1 MAYASLDELKTRM
14 GVDLS
19 DTSLDDEMADA
30 LDAASEEI
38 DDHCGRTF
46 VQVAAPA
53 ARLFQAYTRRIAVI
67 DDIWSTDG
75 LVVEVDGTAVDA
87 AGYELRPLNGIKYGR
102 PGWPYDEIRFAE
114 DLLTPG
120 SGLATLKITTTKWG
134 WEVAPENV
142 HVSCLILAAETV
154 KLKESPFGV
163 GGYGEF
169 GVIRARENPMAARR
183 LRRYVKE
190 RGELA

>member
-14 GVDLS
+14 GVPLA
-19 DTSLDDEMADA
+19 TTNLDDEMEDA
-30 LDAASEEI
+30 LDGASEEI

-46 VQVAAPA
+46 EKQLTAT
-53 ARLFQAYTRRIAVI
+53 ARKFQAYTPRIAVI
-67 DDIWSTDG
+67 DDIWTTSG
-75 LVVEVDGTAVDA
+75 LVVAVDGSATTD
-87 AGYELRPLNGIKYGR
+87 YELRPLNGVVSGK

-114 DLLTPG
+114 DVLTTGVVFAP
-120 SGLATLKITTTKWG
+120 LEITAQWG
-134 WEVAPENV
+134 WAAVPENV
-142 HVSCLILAAETV
+142 HIACLILAAETV

-183 LRRYVKE
+183 LRKYVKV